1 MRAKAFAGKRRI
13 CIKMHILLFFLCTV
27 PCVGLQYRSKMC
39 ENVKFVKSAK
49 KAETK

>member
-1 MRAKAFAGKRRI
+1 MYKNAYTP
-13 CIKMHILLFFLCTV
+13 LFLCTV